1 MDYHEVHSVTITNGG
16 SGYTSAP
23 TVTFPEHTV
32 GPGFN
37 PFGPFPIRATGTA
50 TIDRSVTS
58 VRIGYRGRGYSSAPT
73 VTFSDGGGSGAAAT
87 ATLWGRVQGIT
98 ITDPGAGYT
107 SAPTVTFSGGGGG
120 FGAAGTAVLARQ
132 TGGNS
137 RDDNLRLARQTL
149 AGKTL
154 TVQAEDE

>member
-1 MDYHEVHSVTITNGG
+1 MNYHEVHSVTITNGG

-23 TVTFPEHTV
+23 TVRFTGTFDLNAV
-32 GPGFN
+32 FLGL
-37 PFGPFPIRATGTA
+37 ASDALGTA

-58 VRIGYRGRGYSSAPT
+58 VKIDYRGRGYSSAPA

-87 ATLWGRVQGIT
+87 AALWGRVQGIT

-154 TVQAEDE
+154 MVQAEDE